1 MHIVLLH
8 LYTVVLWLQDLYLL
22 LGNSNSYLTT
32 NSTLWYILQEE
43 WNKPLLLIINSNDS
57 RQSVCFYNYVYL
69 TFLHIYTHIYIYHS
83 SHIHDT
89 DRPNK
94 RICKTTPYLKKYAS
108 FSNTQELHLLYLLF
122 SFQITYEN
130 SYLHGI

>member
-1 MHIVLLH
+1 MIQGSQCVFIIM
-8 LYTVVLWLQDLYLL
+8 
-22 LGNSNSYLTT
+22 
-32 NSTLWYILQEE
+32 YIL
-43 WNKPLLLIINSNDS
+43 L
-57 RQSVCFYNYVYL
+57 FY
-69 TFLHIYTHIYIYHS
+69 IYIPIYIYHS